1 MPETTSAVALIA
13 LNLINVIHHLTHYSN
28 NQAWRIPLRRQSAA
42 GFRHIPYLAERELQ
56 CWRLHFPFQNRR
68 ENLDL
73 IWMATVKQISGF
85 TAEKIRL
92 ATTFVSEPRAAPL
105 QKWQL
110 CSAAA
115 DLERITG
122 VIHSE
127 RKLVL
132 PNGGM
137 GMWAKSGVGRP
148 SRSTVLES

>member
-1 MPETTSAVALIA
+1 MCVGIT
-13 LNLINVIHHLTHYSN
+13 INRPPSL
-28 NQAWRIPLRRQSAA
+28 AA
-42 GFRHIPYLAERELQ
+42 NCNAGDCISRSKTGG
-56 CWRLHFPFQNRR
+56 

-73 IWMATVKQISGF
+73 IWMATVKQVSGF

-105 QKWQL
+105 RKWQL

-132 PNGGM
+132 PNGWM
-137 GMWAKSGVGRP
+137 GTWAKGVGRP
-148 SRSTVLES
+148 F